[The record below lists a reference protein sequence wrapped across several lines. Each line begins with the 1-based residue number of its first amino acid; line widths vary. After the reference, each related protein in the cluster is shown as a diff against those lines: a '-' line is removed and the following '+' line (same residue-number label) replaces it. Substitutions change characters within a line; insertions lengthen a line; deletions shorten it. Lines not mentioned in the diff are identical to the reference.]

1 MALWGRL
8 VTYADEGPVAGFE
21 EDVTAVPSNGRLLR
35 PRYGGIAPT
44 LGELSIVVRRALRKA
59 EHDNIL
65 ALAKALAF
73 TVFLSVPALALA
85 AFGVVS
91 LLSQPADVRRF
102 FALHQLRVVPVA
114 ARHLAEQSLVTVTT
128 SSHGVLAILVGGTIA
143 AWTLTTAM
151 TTTMWALNAAA
162 EVRETRSF
170 LRRRLIAVVMLV
182 VAFVGFALS
191 LGLLVLGP
199 VVSGWVGQ
207 SLGFSA
213 AFAWVWWIAQ
223 WPVLIV
229 GLLVTAAVLYDL
241 GVAIEAPRRRY
252 LAVGTVVFVALSLAF
267 SGAFAVYVS
276 TFPSYGHTWG
286 SLAGVIVTLTW
297 LWLNSAAFLFG
308 AELNN
313 AAERD
318 APRRSSDPPTK
329 AQRDGPTSGKWL
341 QSATSAASVDE
352 GRPVGGGP
360 GRARA

>member
-1 MALWGRL
+1 
-8 VTYADEGPVAGFE
+8 V
-21 EDVTAVPSNGRLLR
+21 S
-35 PRYGGIAPT
+35 YGGVVPT
-44 LGELSIVVRRALRKA
+44 RGELSVVVREALCKA
-59 EHDNIL
+59 EHDNVL

-85 AFGVVS
+85 AFGAIS
-91 LLSQPADVRRF
+91 LLSQPADVHRF

-114 ARHLAEQSLVTVTT
+114 ARHLAEQSLITVTT
-128 SSHGVLAILVGGTIA
+128 SRHGVLAILVGGAIA
-143 AWTLTTAM
+143 VWTLTTAM

-182 VAFVGFALS
+182 VAFIGFALS
-191 LGLLVLGP
+191 FGLLVLGP
-199 VVSGWVGQ
+199 VASGWVGRR
-207 SLGFSA
+207 LGFSG
-213 AFAWVWWIAQ
+213 AFTWVWWIAQ

-241 GVAIEAPRRRY
+241 GLAAEARQRRY
-252 LAVGTVVFVALSLAF
+252 LSAGTVVFVALSLAF
-267 SGAFAVYVS
+267 SSAFAVYVS

-313 AAERD
+313 AAE
-318 APRRSSDPPTK
+318 
-329 AQRDGPTSGKWL
+329 
-341 QSATSAASVDE
+341 
-352 GRPVGGGP
+352 
-360 GRARA
+360 